1 MRLGIYEWVMILKI
15 ILKDKAIERLNE
27 LNVKDEKDKALRI
40 RVLNY
45 SWCGAVYGVTLDKSN
60 ENDIIM
66 DAQGFKICVN
76 KNLDNIECFTIDYS
90 KNPLSK
96 GFKVYTD

>member
-27 LNVKDEKDKALRI
+27 LNVKDDRDKALRI

-45 SWCGAVYGVTLDKSN
+45 S
-60 ENDIIM
+60 
-66 DAQGFKICVN
+66 
-76 KNLDNIECFTIDYS
+76 
-90 KNPLSK
+90 
-96 GFKVYTD
+96 